1 MPVNPLRDI
10 VDFQVGLAE
19 GWYPMPLAL
28 ATSPEWSRELA
39 TRLVIDP
46 KVRDHLVDELD
57 FARARLASMK
67 NSRLTAAVWVPYP
80 GTGRASAAV
89 VFELTPVATLG
100 SPEPYEAFLT
110 SYTDR
115 EESGLSYYSVRTWR
129 STIAV
134 GELVGSHNLI
144 AHATDGPE
152 GAVLEERVVIAVF
165 PPGAAQAV
173 QFIFSAESLGAF
185 VNMPRET
192 QEFVETLTLTLEATE

>member
-1 MPVNPLRDI
+1 MNNP
-10 VDFQVGLAE
+10 
-19 GWYPMPLAL
+19 
-28 ATSPEWSRELA
+28 
-39 TRLVIDP
+39 
-46 KVRDHLVDELD
+46 
-57 FARARLASMK
+57 
-67 NSRLTAAVWVPYP
+67 RLTAAIWVPYP
-80 GTGRASAAV
+80 ETGRASAAV
-89 VFELTPVATLG
+89 VFELTPVAALG
-100 SPEPYEAFLT
+100 SPEVFEEFLQ

-115 EESGLSYYSVRTWR
+115 EESGLNYYSVRTWR

-152 GAVLEERVVIAVF
+152 GAVLEERAVVAVF

-192 QEFVETLTLTLEATE
+192 QEFVETLALTLGAAV

>member
-1 MPVNPLRDI
+1 MPDTSLRDI
-10 VDFQVGLAE
+10 VDFRVGLSE
-19 GWYPMPLAL
+19 GWYPLPLSS
-28 ATSPEWSRELA
+28 TSSAEWSIELA
-39 TRLVIDP
+39 AELVIDP
-46 KVRDHLVDELD
+46 EVRGRLAGELD
-57 FARARLASMK
+57 FARTRLSSM
-67 NSRLTAAVWVPYP
+67 NNPRLTAAIWVPYP
-80 GTGRASAAV
+80 ETGRASAAV
-89 VFELTPVATLG
+89 VFELTPVAALG
-100 SPEPYEAFLT
+100 SPEVFEEFLQ

-115 EESGLSYYSVRTWR
+115 EESGLNYYSVRTWR

-152 GAVLEERVVIAVF
+152 GAVLEERAVVAVF

-192 QEFVETLTLTLEATE
+192 QEFVETLALTLGAAV